1 MSVFRRYLSRGCL
14 LGLILGQGIY
24 VHAQDAPG
32 QPPLNLQNLRLVH
45 EQAIPLW
52 GDKPAPDTEGVTLEE
67 KWTEFGNNPQVPD
80 RSVTNISSP
89 SITAFTP
96 AQPNGAA
103 MIVLPGGGYN
113 KVVFDKEGVNIARW
127 LNSIGITAF
136 VLKYRLPAEWP
147 DVGYN
152 MPFQD
157 AQRALRLVRANA
169 QHWGL
174 DGNRIGVIGFSAGGN
189 LAANLGTVWNKKTH
203 KPVDVID
210 QQNARPDLMVLVYAS
225 FDNLAPHFL
234 YVFRSWSSSNQYLAM
249 ARHFEPIAQ
258 VTADTSP
265 AFILAAHNDSKVPA
279 SHSAKFYTALYEA
292 KVSTELHIYRDGE
305 HGFAISK
312 TNGLPVANWTN
323 QCVVWFKQMAFI
335 KE

>member
-1 MSVFRRYLSRGCL
+1 MSVFIRYLGTGL
-14 LGLILGQGIY
+14 LGLMLGHCFSVQ
-24 VHAQDAPG
+24 AQTNAQTPMD
-32 QPPLNLQNLRLVH
+32 LQNLPLVN

-52 GDKPAPDTEGVTLEE
+52 GNAPAPDTNGVTLEE

-80 RSVTNISSP
+80 RSVSNISSP
-89 SITAFTP
+89 SITVFAP

-103 MIVLPGGGYN
+103 MIVIPGGGYS
-113 KVVFDKEGVNIARW
+113 KVVFDIEGVNIARW

-147 DVGYN
+147 DVGHN

-157 AQRALRLVRANA
+157 AQRAIRLVRANA

-174 DGNRIGVIGFSAGGN
+174 DSKRVGVIGFSAGGN
-189 LAANLGTVWNKKTH
+189 LAANLGTVWDKHTH
-203 KPVDVID
+203 KPVDNID
-210 QQNARPDLMVLVYAS
+210 QQNARPDLMVLAYAS
-225 FDNLAPHFL
+225 FDNLAPHIF
-234 YVFRSWSSSNQYLAM
+234 YVFRTWSSSNQYLAM

-258 VTADTSP
+258 VTANTSP

-279 SHSAKFYTALYEA
+279 SHSAKFYTALYDA
-292 KVSTELHIYRDGE
+292 KVSAELHIYRDGE

-312 TNGLPVANWTN
+312 TNGLPVADWTN
-323 QCVVWFKQMAFI
+323 QCVAWFKQMAFI